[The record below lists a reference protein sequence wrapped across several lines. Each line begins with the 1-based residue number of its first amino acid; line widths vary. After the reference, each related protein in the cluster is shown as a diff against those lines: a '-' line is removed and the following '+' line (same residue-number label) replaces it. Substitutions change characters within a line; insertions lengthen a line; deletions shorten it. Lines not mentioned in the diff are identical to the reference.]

1 MSTFFDR
8 TPEIKE
14 LWQADLAR
22 VYKETNDL
30 LAPRFARLFANPFS
44 QEELEELEK
53 LVQQSSPEIPKV
65 LLVAVGLTPNLVQII
80 STGVLY
86 VYLKSTRPVLF
97 DIGKIDITEFGGYE
111 FFSSITPTAAEIY
124 DGLRTICPV
133 AVPLLIEKIEG
144 CSLSSKETLKKTFQ
158 DQDRDAF
165 IECLNN
171 LDCDLSTLRFYSM
184 LLSFERWLF
193 STMVTNPQAFLDFV
207 YHRDLGNMSEIFRAT
222 STSEQELSEV
232 LDVLNGSSV
241 ISSET
246 QSPISE
252 ENAQERMNEAAA
264 NSEQMMVVIKNIL
277 KIITQVY
284 RSFEEVLFPF
294 EKEYYANLL
303 ELPFVR
309 PVVAEIEEELEHEDE
324 LSAKPE
330 LSQGDDSFSLPKNF
344 FKLAKDN
351 SNSDEYFKINHAVVS
366 AGSKPFRE
374 LIDIVV
380 AEGFIDPDDR
390 TKQLFT
396 YVLTGRWKP
405 ENYQRG
411 ETIVWHHKENKEN
424 ELCYIIKSLIAS
436 DQGKKATKYK
446 KMRILFSGPNW
457 NNQTPDKDKWKSA
470 DPDFKKALH
479 EQYPE
484 LCKV

>member
-8 TPEIKE
+8 TPDIKE

-30 LAPRFARLFANPFS
+30 LAPRFARLFANPIS

-65 LLVAVGLTPNLVQII
+65 LLVAVGLTPNFVQIL

-97 DIGKIDITEFGGYE
+97 DIGKIDITEFDGYE

-124 DGLRTICPV
+124 DGLKTICPA

-184 LLSFERWLF
+184 LLSFERWLLP
-193 STMVTNPQAFLDFV
+193 TMVTNPQAFLDFV
-207 YHRDLGNMSEIFRAT
+207 YHRDLGKMSEIFRAF
-222 STSEQELSEV
+222 SPSEQELSEA
-232 LDVLNGSSV
+232 LDVLSGHSD
-241 ISSET
+241 ISLDA
-246 QSPISE
+246 QSPVSE
-252 ENAQERMNEAAA
+252 ENIQERMNEATA
-264 NSEQMMVVIKNIL
+264 NSEQMMVVIKHIL
-277 KIITQVY
+277 KIITKDY
-284 RSFEEVLFPF
+284 REFEEVLFPF

-309 PVVAEIEEELEHEDE
+309 QVVAEIEEELEHEDE

-330 LSQGDDSFSLPKNF
+330 LSQGDDSFSLPKDF
-344 FKLAKDN
+344 FKLPKDRRN
-351 SNSDEYFKINHAVVS
+351 KAEYFECENDVEDGGPSLLSDLINYLAS
-366 AGSKPFRE
+366 
-374 LIDIVV
+374 
-380 AEGFIDPDDR
+380 EGYIEADER
-390 TKQLFT
+390 TKRRLA
-396 YVLTGRWKP
+396 YVLTGHDRPDDFNPEEKFIWKDDK
-405 ENYQRG
+405 G
-411 ETIVWHHKENKEN
+411 N
-424 ELCYIIKSLIAS
+424 ELCYLIKTLIVS
-436 DQGKKATKYK
+436 DQGKKYSKYD
-446 KMRILFSGPNW
+446 KMCAWFVGPQW
-457 NNQTPDKDKWKSA
+457 KTPVKDLANNAKPKFIKRLRKY
-470 DPDFKKALH
+470 
-479 EQYPE
+479 YPT
-484 LCKV
+484 LGSVS